1 MVKFKDILTESYM
14 TDEIDKQLNDVE
26 TDIWASLKKMKALH
40 IEPDLEQEYKIL
52 IDNLS
57 EALSDISEFR
67 SIRNTHNKS

>member
-1 MVKFKDILTESYM
+1 MVKFKDILSESYM

-26 TDIWASLKKMKALH
+26 TDIWTSLKKMKALH
-40 IEPDLEQEYKIL
+40 IETDLKEKYSIL

>member
-1 MVKFKDILTESYM
+1 MVKFKDILFESYM

-26 TDIWASLKKMKALH
+26 TDIWTSLKKMKALH
-40 IEPDLEQEYKIL
+40 IETDLKEKYSIL

-67 SIRNTHNKS
+67 SIRNTYNKS